1 VLCRLHQ
8 SHLWIGGI
16 RSIDACRPATGAGVG
31 QQNPDSRRNAPADN
45 PGRPADDASIDTRE
59 DIMKNIAIA
68 TGLAAACLP
77 SPSWAAGLRPDGG
90 KICEEHYST
99 RPATAA
105 WRNAK

>member
-1 VLCRLHQ
+1 
-8 SHLWIGGI
+8 
-16 RSIDACRPATGAGVG
+16 
-31 QQNPDSRRNAPADN
+31 
-45 PGRPADDASIDTRE
+45 
-59 DIMKNIAIA
+59 MKNIAIA